1 MEEDDFNEDTMFSG
15 LKYWF
20 RLIAGGLCL
29 PFLFPW
35 LVYQLYNSHFRNK
48 VHRDQSLQE
57 KVVLIT
63 GASSGLG
70 EALCHECFKAG
81 CKVILASRRKEELE
95 RVKKD
100 LIHSKTKWPV
110 YEPYILPMDLNELK
124 DIPTKAEEALS
135 AFGKIDILINN
146 GGISYRGEITKTS
159 LDVDVKL
166 MVVNYFGHIALTK
179 AILPSMIK
187 AGEGHIVSVSSVQG
201 KIAIPF
207 RSAYAA
213 SKHATQAFF
222 DVLRS
227 ELEGTNIHV
236 CVVSPSYIKTNLSLN
251 ALQSDGSTYGITDQT
266 TAEGMDPGETADL
279 ILSAIMS
286 RQDDVIL
293 APMTPRLAVVLRTIC
308 PPLYFHL
315 MKNRAWRIRK
325 KIADEHHRD

>member
-179 AILPSMIK
+179 D
-187 AGEGHIVSVSSVQG
+187 
-201 KIAIPF
+201 
-207 RSAYAA
+207 AA